1 MFIHMHIHMHILIHM
16 HGHVPCIRVSH
27 HRCST
32 YAGWYNEHCIQCDG
46 QARDVHSHL
55 YRQETR
61 TGRMKRKW
69 RRSLVMGDK
78 KEEYVVC
85 ADVTQRKA
93 RNGRKQVSYLQNEYR
108 EKR

>member
-1 MFIHMHIHMHILIHM
+1 
-16 HGHVPCIRVSH
+16 
-27 HRCST
+27 
-32 YAGWYNEHCIQCDG
+32 
-46 QARDVHSHL
+46 
-55 YRQETR
+55 
-61 TGRMKRKW
+61 MKRKW